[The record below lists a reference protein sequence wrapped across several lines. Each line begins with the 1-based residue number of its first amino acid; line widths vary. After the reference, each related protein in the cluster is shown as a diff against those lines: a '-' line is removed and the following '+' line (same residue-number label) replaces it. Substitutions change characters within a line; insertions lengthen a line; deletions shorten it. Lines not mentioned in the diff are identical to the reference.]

1 MAYWEKDHIA
11 EAFAFE
17 LDQVENEEVR
27 AHVMNELLVNVADEL
42 AQSVSAQTGIAIAP
56 MGTPEAPTPS
66 APDPSG
72 PLRPRAKDSA
82 SQALSLDKPALLIK
96 GRKIALLAGDGV
108 DADQLKVMKGAL
120 IAQGCVVE
128 LIAARAGVIT
138 DSDGKAQKVNRAALN
153 APSVIYDGAVV
164 LGGDSAEALSKSG
177 LAIHFVN
184 EAFRH
189 GKPIASIG
197 NGNLVMKAAKFPKVG
212 ARDGV
217 IEGDGDGAIEAFVQ
231 ALHQHRFPRR
241 SIGSVPA

>member
-1 MAYWEKDHIA
+1 
-11 EAFAFE
+11 
-17 LDQVENEEVR
+17 
-27 AHVMNELLVNVADEL
+27 
-42 AQSVSAQTGIAIAP
+42 
-56 MGTPEAPTPS
+56 
-66 APDPSG
+66 
-72 PLRPRAKDSA
+72 
-82 SQALSLDKPALLIK
+82 LSLDKPALLIK

-153 APSVIYDGAVV
+153 APSVTYDGAVV